1 MREQILMDAEKSK
14 LEQDDK
20 QKKEKEREAKKV

>member
-1 MREQILMDAEKSK
+1 MREQILMDAEKSN